1 MSRTS
6 TSHEA
11 QRQLPVAQALVTAV
25 AASLERKCF
34 RWRMLLPVAL
44 FPVPDLPARRRRSL
58 RSCRA
63 DPNSWKP
70 LDTSGL

>member
-1 MSRTS
+1 VSRTS

-11 QRQLPVAQALVTAV
+11 QQQLPVAQALVTAV
-25 AASLERKCF
+25 VASLERKCF

-44 FPVPDLPARRRRSL
+44 FPVPDLPARRRRSR

-63 DPNSWKP
+63 DLNSWKP
-70 LDTSGL
+70 VGNGGL